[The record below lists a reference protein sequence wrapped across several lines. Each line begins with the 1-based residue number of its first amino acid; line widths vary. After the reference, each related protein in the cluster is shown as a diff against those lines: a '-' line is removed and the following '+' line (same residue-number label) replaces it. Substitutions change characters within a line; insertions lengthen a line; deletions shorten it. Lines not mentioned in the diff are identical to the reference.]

1 MQNLY
6 RFARAFYFKIIYM
19 KKILFLGVILLAACK
34 SISTSKNMVQAPLP
48 YAIYAS
54 SNIQPN
60 HIYDRHPCWLC
71 ERKVIALFPDSTY
84 LFLWGSFGQSLF
96 LVPLDGYG
104 CLRGKFLK
112 EDSSIFIS
120 KTELRLQTME
130 PRFENYTTHQF
141 KIRALNPN
149 INAFAIDR
157 NELKLGKNYL
167 EFSQLGKMYRHDK
180 EIRWDTFCLYLQENL
195 DVKGS
200 ILEKCECTSEPIY
213 NQVHS
218 IVEPDSTYSKTKVW
232 ISLPKDSKKEQLR
245 KSKGKKH

>member
-1 MQNLY
+1 
-6 RFARAFYFKIIYM
+6 M
-19 KKILFLGVILLAACK
+19 KKILFFGLILLAACK
-34 SISTSKNMVQAPLP
+34 SVSTSKNTVQAPLP

-60 HIYDRHPCWLC
+60 HINDRHPCWLC

-84 LFLWGSFGQSLF
+84 LFLWGSFGQSTWS
-96 LVPLDGYG
+96 VPLDGYG

-130 PRFENYTTHQF
+130 PRFENHTTHQF

-157 NELKLGKNYL
+157 NELKIAKNYL
-167 EFSQLGKMYRHDK
+167 EFSQLGSIYEHDE
-180 EIRWDTFCLYLQENL
+180 EICWDTFRLHLQGNL

-200 ILEKCECTSEPIY
+200 ILEKCECTNEPVY
-213 NQVHS
+213 NQVYA
-218 IVEPDSTYSKTKVW
+218 VEQKDSTYSKTKVW

-245 KSKGKKH
+245 KSRGETH